1 LIYSSIYVLV
11 STTVDWALFYA
22 LNQLV
27 MASKLRNKDNEA
39 EHVAH
44 MPHDL
49 SFGPLMKALQ
59 TSEYMGKEMTLND
72 GTVVTHYKLAGMT
85 FSIDY

>member
-1 LIYSSIYVLV
+1 
-11 STTVDWALFYA
+11 
-22 LNQLV
+22 
-27 MASKLRNKDNEA
+27 MASRLRNKDNEA
-39 EHVAH
+39 EYVAN
-44 MPHDL
+44 MLRDL
-49 SFGPLMKALQ
+49 QFRSLTKALQ